1 MNGRMN
7 WLGVRDKRVIYEYLR
22 LYDDKFKFDNG
33 LDNIY
38 EQSAL
43 EIAQWFEKR
52 WPDKEMKSEGTVIQ
66 SLLATFGYSRMG
78 DVLTELIIDIE
89 DLSKAFM
96 EEIVPEARGWI

>member
-1 MNGRMN
+1 MN

-22 LYDDKFKFDNG
+22 LYDNKFDNG

-52 WPDKEMKSEGTVIQ
+52 WPGKEIKSDGTMTR
-66 SLLATFGYSRMG
+66 SLLATFGYNRMG

-89 DLSKAFM
+89 ALGRAFE

>member
-1 MNGRMN
+1 MNGRVN
-7 WLGVRDKRVIYEYLR
+7 WLGVRDKRVIYEYLC
-22 LYDDKFKFDNG
+22 LYDNKFDNG

-38 EQSAL
+38 EQNAL

-52 WPDKEMKSEGTVIQ
+52 WPDKEIKSDGTMTR

-89 DLSKAFM
+89 ALGKAFE

>member
-1 MNGRMN
+1 MN
-7 WLGVRDKRVIYEYLR
+7 WLGVRDKKVIFEYLR
-22 LYDDKFKFDNG
+22 LYDDKFNDG

-52 WPDKEMKSEGTVIQ
+52 WPGKEIKSNGTMVR
-66 SLLATFGYSRMG
+66 SLLYTFGYNHIG
-78 DVLTELIIDIE
+78 DVLAELIIDIE
-89 DLSKAFM
+89 ALGKAFE

>member
-1 MNGRMN
+1 MN

-22 LYDDKFKFDNG
+22 LYDDKFNDG

-52 WPDKEMKSEGTVIQ
+52 WPDEEMKSDGTMTR

-89 DLSKAFM
+89 ALGRAFE